1 MSFAQRENNPIEN
14 EYDSDRESSNASD
27 NDSEYDENENDDDDE
42 EEIIKV
48 KPASASN
55 KEQDDVDEESDDDNE
70 DDMEEEE
77 DEEELDEEEDD
88 EMDVDDDDEEDKPK
102 RKPAKKSTKRA
113 NNKRKF
119 TEDDSDEE
127 EDEHYL
133 QKINDDLKKDII
145 LNYHPE
151 LKSHN
156 YDEINKLAQVVRNQ
170 DGIIIDPFH
179 KTIPFLTKYELA
191 RVLGERAMQIN
202 AGGKPYIDLEEG
214 VFDGYTIATL
224 ELSQKKIPFIVKRPL
239 PNGGCEYWKLHD
251 LEMVF

>member
-1 MSFAQRENNPIEN
+1 MSFAQHENNIIEN
-14 EYDSDRESSNASD
+14 DSDSDRESSNASD
-27 NDSEYDENENDDDDE
+27 NDSDYDDNENDDDE

-55 KEQDDVDEESDDDNE
+55 KEKDDDDE
-70 DDMEEEE
+70 EEEE
-77 DEEELDEEEDD
+77 DEDDMEDIDDEALEDNDEEEDEALEDND
-88 EMDVDDDDEEDKPK
+88 EEEDKPK
-102 RKPAKKSTKRA
+102 RKSSKKETKRG
-113 NNKRKF
+113 NKKRKF
-119 TEDDSDEE
+119 KEDDSDEE
-127 EDEHYL
+127 EEDENYL

-145 LNYHPE
+145 INYHPE

-214 VFDGYTIATL
+214 VFDGYTIATM